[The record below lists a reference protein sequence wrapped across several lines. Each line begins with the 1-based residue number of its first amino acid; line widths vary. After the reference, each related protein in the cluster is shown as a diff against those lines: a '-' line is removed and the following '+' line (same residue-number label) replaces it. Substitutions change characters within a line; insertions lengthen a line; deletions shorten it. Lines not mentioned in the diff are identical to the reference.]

1 MDIAKPSKTKELLN
15 RHDLQLKKSLGQNFL
30 VDNEIL
36 DRIVTLANV
45 TEEDTVIEIGPG
57 IGSLTQKL
65 AEKAGKVVSV
75 EVDQRLEDV
84 LEETLNEYDNTEVV
98 FGDALEVD
106 FDDLVDGQYKIVANL
121 PYYITTPIVMRLLE
135 EKFNVE
141 QIVFMVQKEVAERM
155 VASPGGKD
163 YGVLS
168 IGIQFHTTAEIL
180 FNVPPNVFI
189 PQPKVDSSVVSL
201 DVLEEP
207 PVEVVSEEFFFK
219 IVNAG
224 FQQRRKT
231 IRNSLSKAANINLS
245 RDLVDRALEM
255 VDIDSR
261 RRAEKLNL
269 EQFAALSNQI
279 YELFYK

>member
-1 MDIAKPSKTKELLN
+1 MDIAKPSKTKELL
-15 RHDLQLKKSLGQNFL
+15 RKHDLELKKSLGQNFL
-30 VDNEIL
+30 VDNNIL
-36 DRIVTLANV
+36 DKIVDSAGVDET
-45 TEEDTVIEIGPG
+45 DTVIEIGPG

-65 AEKAGKVVSV
+65 AEKANKVVAV
-75 EVDQRLEDV
+75 EVDQRLEEV
-84 LEETLNEYDNTEVV
+84 LNKTLAEYNNVEVV
-98 FGDALEVD
+98 FDDALEVD
-106 FDDLVDGQYKIVANL
+106 FDKLVDGEYKIVANL

-135 EKFNVE
+135 EGFNIE

-180 FNVPPNVFI
+180 FDVPPNVFI
-189 PQPKVDSSVVSL
+189 PQPKVHSSVVSL
-201 DVLEEP
+201 NVLSEP
-207 PVEVVSEEFFFK
+207 PIDVVSEEFFFK

-245 RDLVDRALEM
+245 RDLVDQALEE
-255 VDIDSR
+255 VEIDSR
-261 RRAEKLNL
+261 RRAEKLSL
-269 EQFAALSNQI
+269 DQFAQLSNKI
-279 YELFYK
+279 FELFEN

>member
-98 FGDALEVD
+98 FGDALEVN

-245 RDLVDRALEM
+245 RDLVDQALEM

>member
-1 MDIAKPSKTKELLN
+1 MDVAKPSKAKELLRKHN
-15 RHDLQLKKSLGQNFL
+15 LELKKSLGQNL
-30 VDNEIL
+30 LIDNNIL
-36 DRIVTLANV
+36 DKIVSQANV

-65 AEKAGKVVSV
+65 AQKAAKVVAV
-75 EVDQRLEDV
+75 EVDERLEEL
-84 LEETLNEYDNTEVV
+84 LEETLAEYDNTEVI

-106 FDDLVDGQYKIVANL
+106 FDSLVEGKYKIVANL

-135 EKFNVE
+135 EHFNVE
-141 QIVFMVQKEVAERM
+141 KIVFMVQKEVAERM
-155 VASPGGKD
+155 VADPGGKD
-163 YGVLS
+163 YGILS
-168 IGIQFHTTAEIL
+168 IGIQFHTRAEIL

-189 PQPKVDSSVVSL
+189 PQPKVHSSVVSL
-201 DVLEEP
+201 DLLEGA
-207 PVEVVSEEFFFK
+207 PVDIHSKEFFFK

-245 RDLVDRALEM
+245 RDLVDQALAN

-261 RRAEKLNL
+261 RRAEKLSL
-269 EQFAALSNQI
+269 KQFAKLSNEI
-279 YELFYK
+279 FALLSK